1 MPDIITPTERAA
13 INRFLAA
20 GAVTRVPMGQ
30 MATAVEYVWDGSKIV
45 QADGLSQSWRRN
57 RLKFGN
63 RAKKPETTE
72 RRDRICALSLQGM
85 KQEDIAAEVGIS
97 VRQVKKHVSVL
108 REAGRLPPP
117 DRGKPRRN
125 PERKDQIRQM
135 REAGVMQ
142 KDIAAALGVTLSSVK
157 HYVGQIIREHYVGQI
172 IREAA

>member
-1 MPDIITPTERAA
+1 MPDIITQTERAA

-20 GAVTRVPMGQ
+20 GVVTRVPMGQ
-30 MATAVEYVWDGSKIV
+30 MATAVEYVWDGSKIIE
-45 QADGLSQSWRRN
+45 ASGNSLSWRNQPRIQ
-57 RLKFGN
+57 FG
-63 RAKKPETTE
+63 RRGQKPETTQ

-97 VRQVKKHVSVL
+97 VRQVKEHMSAL
-108 REAGRLPPP
+108 RKNGRLPPP

-125 PERKDQIRQM
+125 PERKDQIRQL

-157 HYVGQIIREHYVGQI
+157 HYVTQI